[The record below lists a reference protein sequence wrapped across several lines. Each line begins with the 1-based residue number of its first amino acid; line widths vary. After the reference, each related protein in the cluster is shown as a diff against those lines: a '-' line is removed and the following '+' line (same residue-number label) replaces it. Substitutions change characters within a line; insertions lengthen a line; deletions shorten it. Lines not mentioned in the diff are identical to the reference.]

1 MPHGTDRSVLCG
13 IASMNPK
20 QSDWKGGIST
30 QIGIDE
36 IKVNRDRSDIIPD
49 DVRELADSMR
59 ELGLLTAITLDST
72 YTLIA
77 GLHRL
82 EAAKLLGWKSI
93 ECIVLDLSG
102 LQAELAEIDE
112 NIIRRNIHSLDYGD
126 LLLRRKQIYEALHPE
141 TRHGGDRK
149 SEKIKFAKCNLD
161 SPVKSFVQDTAD
173 KMGVD
178 PSTVS
183 RQLQTARNLTSA
195 AKEILRA
202 ADMTVTKKAALQLSR
217 LPPERQKEAATMLA
231 EGTIQNMDEYFEPR
245 EPDGEEQ
252 DEEEQDVDR
261 DCGPPANPV
270 IIPMPLPEE
279 GRHFAN
285 FEESVADLKNMDKDA
300 RITPNAFLVGI
311 TFAVERYLSAM
322 DTYCQEQYQAVFAD
336 LDEKQMEYL
345 RGQIKRAADASEKM
359 YQKVE
364 RKRNRNN
371 ETEEKV

>member
-1 MPHGTDRSVLCG
+1 
-13 IASMNPK
+13 MNPK
-20 QSDWKGGIST
+20 QSDWRGGIDT

-49 DVRELADSMR
+49 DVRELADSMQ
-59 ELGLLTAITLDST
+59 ELGLLTAITVDSSH
-72 YTLIA
+72 TLIA

-141 TRHGGDRK
+141 TKNGGDRR
-149 SEKIKFAKCNLD
+149 SEKIRIAKCN
-161 SPVKSFVQDTAD
+161 SGPVKSFVQDTAD

-183 RQLQTARNLTSA
+183 RQLQTAKNLTSA

-202 ADMTVTKKAALQLSR
+202 ADINVTKKTALQLSR

-245 EPDGEEQ
+245 EADPEEPDAEEPDG
-252 DEEEQDVDR
+252 
-261 DCGPPANPV
+261 DCGPPANPAV
-270 IIPMPLPEE
+270 ILMPLPEE
-279 GRHFAN
+279 GRQFAS
-285 FEESVADLKNMDKDA
+285 FEESVADLKDMDKEA

-311 TFAVERYLSAM
+311 TFAVERYLQAM
-322 DTYCQEQYQAVFAD
+322 ETYCQEQYQAVFPY
-336 LDEKQMEYL
+336 LDEKQMDYL
-345 RGQIKRAADASEKM
+345 RGQIHRAGEASEQM

-364 RKRNRNN
+364 RERERNH
-371 ETEEKV
+371 ETQEQI